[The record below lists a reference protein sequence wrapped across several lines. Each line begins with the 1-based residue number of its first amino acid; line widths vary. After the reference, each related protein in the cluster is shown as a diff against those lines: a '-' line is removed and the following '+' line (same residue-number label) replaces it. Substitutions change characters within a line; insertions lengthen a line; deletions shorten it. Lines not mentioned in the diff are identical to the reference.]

1 MAKLLYQGHGSCR
14 IVTDAGFVVYL
25 DPFAGEGYDLP
36 ANLIFVTHQHHD
48 HNEVDKMPHASG
60 CVIITEKE
68 ALIGGRYNDFVVSG
82 VRAKAVEAYNQNHR
96 RESSVGYI
104 LTIDGKS
111 FYFAGD
117 TSTTEQMQ
125 AMAALKLDW
134 AMLPIDGIYNMG
146 PEEAARCAALI
157 GAKKVIP
164 IHMKPGGLFD
174 PEMAEK
180 FNAPNRLILRP
191 GEEIQL

>member
-48 HNEVDKMPHASG
+48 HNEVDKMPHAPG

-68 ALIGGRYNDFVVSG
+68 ALTGGRYNDFSIG
-82 VRAKAVEAYNQNHR
+82 SVRARAVEAYNQNHHK
-96 RESSVGYI
+96 ESCVGYI
-104 LTIDGKS
+104 LSVDGKS
-111 FYFAGD
+111 LYFAGD
-117 TSTTEQMQ
+117 TSTTEQMKT
-125 AMAALKLDW
+125 MAALKLDW

-146 PEEAARCAALI
+146 PEEAVRCAALI

-174 PEMAEK
+174 AAMAEK